1 MARAAKIRKATIR
14 GTTAGFSL
22 LETMFAL
29 FILCVAVAL
38 LAATMTT
45 AIHADADN
53 QSQNAG
59 LFLAN
64 QEAQEIVAAFHALR
78 TPCGASPLSACASF
92 TDSHGVSVDL
102 SDTSPQILQLDGD
115 INFSSAAVTGYDEK
129 VVVGGSQCS
138 QAGTNT
144 VAGCQVYDIRWNITT
159 PVLSSLTV
167 GANTASNVQLPH
179 QITVGVRAEGGGNF
193 APVNVHVATP

>member
-1 MARAAKIRKATIR
+1 MTRGSKIR

-29 FILCVAVAL
+29 FILCVSVAL

-78 TPCGASPLSACASF
+78 TPCGASPLRACGSF
-92 TDSHGVSVDL
+92 TDSHGATVDL
-102 SDTSPQILQLDGD
+102 SDTSPQMLDANGNID
-115 INFSSAAVTGYDEK
+115 FSKAAASGYSEK
-129 VVVGGSQCS
+129 VVIGGPQCS
-138 QAGTNT
+138 PSGAST
-144 VAGCQVYDIRWNITT
+144 VAGCQVYDLRWNITT
-159 PVLSSLTV
+159 PVLASLTV
-167 GANTASNVQLPH
+167 GASTASNVQMPH
-179 QITVGVRAEGGGNF
+179 QITVAVRAEGGNF
-193 APVNVHVATP
+193 APVDVYAATP

>member
-1 MARAAKIRKATIR
+1 MARTAKFPSAA
-14 GTTAGFSL
+14 AGFSL

-29 FILCVAVAL
+29 FILCVTVAL

-78 TPCGASPLSACASF
+78 TPCGVSPLNACGSF
-92 TDSHGVSVDL
+92 TDSHGATVDL
-102 SDTSPQILQLDGD
+102 SDNSPQILDANGNID
-115 INFSSAAVTGYDEK
+115 FSKAAESGYNET

-159 PVLSSLTV
+159 PVLASLTV
-167 GANTASNVQLPH
+167 GSSTASNVQMPH
-179 QITVGVRAEGGGNF
+179 QITVAVRAEGGGNF
-193 APVNVHVATP
+193 APVDVYAATP